1 MQSLGDEALRSEVA
15 PVRHVIANQGQGIE
29 ELLDVIEDVAGKS
42 GPRARKLTWTF
53 RLREMLRERLDASIP
68 SEAVER
74 HAELV
79 AEKMED
85 PYTAADALLAQA
97 FKQNGK

>member
-1 MQSLGDEALRSEVA
+1 MQGLADESSRSEAA
-15 PVRHVIANQGQGIE
+15 PVRHVIATQGQGIG
-29 ELLDVIEDVAGKS
+29 ELLDVIEEVLGRRGAT
-42 GPRARKLTWTF
+42 ARNLSWTF
-53 RLREMLRERLDASIP
+53 RLREMLRERLDVAIP
-68 SEAVER
+68 SEGIER